1 MDYYPL
7 VIQDSHEKWM
17 NMAHVQMIYRHIYID
32 IDIIHLLDM
41 VICSPIAQSG
51 WFCFVEM

>member
-17 NMAHVQMIYRHIYID
+17 NMAHVQMIYIHIYID